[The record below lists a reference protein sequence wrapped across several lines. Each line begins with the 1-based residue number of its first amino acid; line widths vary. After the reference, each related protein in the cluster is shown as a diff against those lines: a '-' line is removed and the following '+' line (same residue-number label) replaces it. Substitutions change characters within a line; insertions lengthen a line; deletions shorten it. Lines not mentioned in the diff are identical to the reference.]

1 MKPLTDFA
9 LKKGY
14 KFLQLV
20 EDKLAEINSSTNAIY
35 PMDEYVFPKRSTDE
49 NTVME

>member
-1 MKPLTDFA
+1 MEPLADFA

-20 EDKLAEINSSTNAIY
+20 ENKLTEINSPTNAIY
-35 PMDEYVFPKRSTDE
+35 PMDGYVFPKDLRTKIL
-49 NTVME
+49 